1 METKVNR
8 LVPFKATHPGEILGE
23 ELKERGIKQ
32 KAFAVQIGMQP
43 THLNELIKGKR
54 NVTSDVALRLENAL
68 GIPYKTW
75 MNLQNGYDY
84 DCRMIAKKDE
94 EERAALQ
101 KEAAYRELL
110 NLSFLYKKFGI
121 KARTSIERI
130 QSLMLHLPEDPLNLP
145 KLEAGIIGYFKR
157 SEKLDVD
164 DCNMRTWLLLA
175 WEAIKES
182 EVPFPY
188 IQGNALTAAQEIAD
202 MANGGT
208 LTVHRIKESLT
219 QQGIIYVE
227 IEKLPKTP
235 IDAYSALIEGKRAIV
250 VTYRHNDL
258 DKLAFDI
265 LHELC
270 HIDKHILQDGNSF
283 ISIERGKYSENPQE
297 IEANKFAQDSL
308 IPPEVWNKILQV
320 NSKGVNPYAIINAV
334 AKEAVKYGIS
344 QSIAVARYKHD
355 TKFYQTNAYKSP
367 QIFTIK
373 S

>member
-23 ELKERGIKQ
+23 ELKARGIKQ
-32 KAFAVQIGMQP
+32 KAFAEQIGMQS

-54 NVTSDVALRLENAL
+54 NVTSDVAIRLENAL

-84 DCRMIAKKDE
+84 DCKMIAKKNE
-94 EERAALQ
+94 EEMAALQ

-110 NLSFLYKKFGI
+110 NLPYLYKRFCI
-121 KARTSIERI
+121 KSRTSIERI
-130 QSLMLHLPEDPLNLP
+130 QTLIGYLPEDPLNLP

-157 SEKLDVD
+157 SDKLDID
-164 DCNMRTWLLLA
+164 DRNMRTWLLLA
-175 WEAIKES
+175 WGAIKEAK
-182 EVPFPY
+182 VPVPY
-188 IQGNALTAAQEIAD
+188 IQGNALTAAKEIAD
-202 MANGGT
+202 MANEGT
-208 LTVHRIKESLT
+208 LTVYRIKECLT

-227 IEKLPKTP
+227 IEKLPKNP

-283 ISIERGKYSENPQE
+283 ISIDRGKYSENPQE
-297 IEANKFAQDSL
+297 VEANKFAQDFL
-308 IPPEVWNKILQV
+308 IPPTVWNKILKV
-320 NSKGVNPYAIINAV
+320 NSKGVNPYAIINTV

-367 QIFTIK
+367 QIFVVK